1 MSKAIP
7 IAGDIITSK
16 FYGETSPW
24 VVDSC
29 DEDGMRIHQKNNPQ
43 RQDGLRMSN
52 YQDAW
57 WILELAPKDT
67 LKQVGGN
74 HYEKMG
80 ISPIDVITANGLDF
94 FEGSALKYL
103 LHYRDKNG
111 VEDLKKAIWYI
122 EYLINRESNV

>member
-7 IAGDIITSK
+7 IAGDIITSS
-16 FYGETSPW
+16 FYGSDHPW
-24 VVDSC
+24 VVEAVDI
-29 DEDGMRIHQKNNPQ
+29 DGIHMHQKYNLECHDTLSPESFQ
-43 RQDGLRMSN
+43 IS
-52 YQDAW
+52 W

-103 LHYRDKNG
+103 LRYRDKNG

-122 EYLINRESNV
+122 EYLINRESA